1 MEGAIFIP
9 NFQDLLLK
17 ALAQLYVDIQKLSR
31 VLWVLHQGKEKLSG
45 QFKHQFAEQDGTS
58 HTTPCT
64 TNMTV
69 FWLTV
74 TAQHWAT

>member
-31 VLWVLHQGKEKLSG
+31 VLWVLHQGKEKHSG
-45 QFKHQFAEQDGTS
+45 QFKHQFAE
-58 HTTPCT
+58 
-64 TNMTV
+64 
-69 FWLTV
+69 
-74 TAQHWAT
+74 